1 MINIIGNNE
10 FLLNQINHLINQKKF
25 DQNYL
30 FKSFINLLEIEQEND
45 QLKVKVNKTTNY
57 IPLPLLIDS
66 FYSTLMDLASD
77 TKIDF
82 QQFSFFPFQ
91 NLLKNKKQ
99 NQCFLSN
106 IQNHIF
112 SLLIT
117 SPNGINKNQLYKVVW
132 PHNKDYSVNKL
143 DTHLTNFKKKL
154 KTEINVDIQIKS
166 IDKNIT
172 LIID

>member
-1 MINIIGNNE
+1 MISIIGNNE
-10 FLLNQINHLINQKKF
+10 FLLNQIKHIINQKNF

-30 FKSFINLLEIEQEND
+30 FNSFINSLEIKQESD
-45 QLKVKVNKTTNY
+45 QLKVKVNKKTNS
-57 IPLPLLIDS
+57 ISLPLSIDL
-66 FYSTLMDLASD
+66 FYSTLIDLASD

-82 QQFSFFPFQ
+82 QQFSFLPFQ

-117 SPNGINKNQLYKVVW
+117 SPNGISKSQLYKVVW

-154 KTEINVDIQIKS
+154 KTEIDVDIQIKS

>member
-1 MINIIGNNE
+1 MII
-10 FLLNQINHLINQKKF
+10 FLQKWW
-25 DQNYL
+25 
-30 FKSFINLLEIEQEND
+30 
-45 QLKVKVNKTTNY
+45 
-57 IPLPLLIDS
+57 
-66 FYSTLMDLASD
+66 
-77 TKIDF
+77 
-82 QQFSFFPFQ
+82 
-91 NLLKNKKQ
+91 KQ

-106 IQNHIF
+106 IQNHIL

-143 DTHLTNFKKKL
+143 DTHLTNLKKKL
-154 KTEINVDIQIKS
+154 KTEIEVDIQIKS